1 MDARDSAEY
10 KKEESGL
17 SLSYDHDNHRQRY
30 NKTQNIISHG
40 FASHYVLAAMLVKKS
55 WELGYCWYSL
65 LGCCADGS
73 FVAYLMGISETNP
86 LPPHLYCPKCKRVEF
101 VDAKQYPFGFDLDGF
116 GAEPPI
122 CPQCGERLVGD
133 GHNIP
138 VEFFAGYD
146 GKRIPEFQMEAKMI
160 PATLIEYQVLLFGKI
175 NFLDSL
181 SSPNSSEWR
190 R

>member
-1 MDARDSAEY
+1 MHGCARHICVVTIADRQSPER
-10 KKEESGL
+10 KKFWMHEIRLNIKEESGL

-73 FVAYLMGISETNP
+73 FVAYLMDISKPIHFRRTFIV
-86 LPPHLYCPKCKRVEF
+86 PKCKRVKF
-101 VDAKQYPFGFDLDGF
+101 VDAKQYPSGFDLDGF

-138 VEFFAGYD
+138 VEFFAGYQ
-146 GKRIPEFQMEAKMI
+146 E
-160 PATLIEYQVLLFGKI
+160 
-175 NFLDSL
+175 L
-181 SSPNSSEWR
+181 SAALC
-190 R
+190 